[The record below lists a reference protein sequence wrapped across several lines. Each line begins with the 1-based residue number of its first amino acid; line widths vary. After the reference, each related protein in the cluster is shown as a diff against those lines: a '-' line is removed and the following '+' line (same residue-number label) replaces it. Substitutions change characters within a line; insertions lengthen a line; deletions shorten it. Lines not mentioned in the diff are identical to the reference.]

1 MNKKEKEAR
10 QELMYDVAVAM
21 LKQMSPGSVFQFA
34 VDRQLQLMDLYDN
47 EKLEQMLRQYTK
59 KEKTKPVKKGKG
71 VGF

>member
-1 MNKKEKEAR
+1 MNKKEQEAR